1 MQISTAFPSKYISA
15 RDLAGQDVPVTIV
28 GFAMEET
35 AGEQH
40 PVIYFEGMRRGMRL
54 NKTNAFT
61 IGDMFG
67 EETDGWMNQRITLYP
82 DRTDSPQGIVPCVR
96 VRPQVAQPVAS
107 GPGAFP
113 AQQATPSAQTGDQ
126 GVTF

>member
-1 MQISTAFPSKYISA
+1 MLISTAFPSKYISA

-40 PVIYFEGMRRGMRL
+40 PVIYFDGMRRGMRL

-67 EETDGWMNQRITLYP
+67 EETDGWMNQRITLYR
-82 DRTDSPQGIVPCVR
+82 DRTDSPQGIGPCVR
-96 VRPQVAQPVAS
+96 GRPQGAS

-113 AQQATPSAQTGDQ
+113 AQQATPPAQTEDQ